1 LAKYDSSLFE
11 ESLVDLN
18 KVIELNPKDVR
29 FLNNRGLLLCDLK
42 KFDQAIVDYENVIK
56 FDPNNNIALIAINEI
71 KEFIEKQSYKKD
83 FNNKAIS
90 KLLESKYKY

>member
-1 LAKYDSSLFE
+1 MAKYDSSLFE

-29 FLNNRGLLLCDLK
+29 FLNNRGLLLCELK

-71 KEFIEKQSYKKD
+71 KEFIEKQSDKKD
-83 FNNKAIS
+83 FDNKAIS
-90 KLLESKYKY
+90 KLLENKYKY